1 MVLNGKG
8 FFPFH
13 PHSFDGAVV
22 EVEVGNL
29 HLVGIVFQRIGMNS
43 EDGRKRILWLA
54 LLVFGNLFSGAGIAF
69 FGDTIL
75 AYVSLVFFLPLLID
89 SGASFKGAQQIH
101 AAVKQVTDQPVRVV
115 INSGGQDHRWMGNG
129 YFLQHGARIIAST
142 AAVADQHARL
152 QEQLSMLGSLVG
164 TEGMAG
170 TEAVYADETYE
181 DDMRFALGGTTFV
194 LQKVGPAHTPGD
206 SLVWLPSQR
215 IVFSGD
221 VVYVGRMLGIMPH
234 SNSAH
239 WIDAFD
245 VMAAL
250 DPVQVVPGHGPPTGL
265 GTARTDTRDYLV
277 FLRDAVRAFMENSG
291 DITQVGT
298 LDQSRFAHLVD
309 YETLK
314 GRNAQQVYQEME
326 WE

>member
-1 MVLNGKG
+1 MNNSRL
-8 FFPFH
+8 
-13 PHSFDGAVV
+13 SRA
-22 EVEVGNL
+22 L
-29 HLVGIVFQRIGMNS
+29 IVT
-43 EDGRKRILWLA
+43 A
-54 LLVFGNLFSGAGIAF
+54 LLLVTGATSARSATDALRLEMITDRVYAIVGPFGNRSPQNLGNNAT
-69 FGDTIL
+69 FGFVVTDEGT
-75 AYVSLVFFLPLLID
+75 VLID
-89 SGASFKGAQQIH
+89 SGGSYLGAEAIDRLIG
-101 AAVKQVTDQPVRVV
+101 QVTDQPVRVV

-129 YFLQHGARIIAST
+129 YFQQHGARIIAST